1 MINMK
6 SYKQRYY
13 EVLVKAIIR
22 EIKDAV
28 TSIDY
33 VELILKGVI
42 LIYAIVV
49 VSALMSMII
58 GTKVFAMLPLAVS
71 SIIII
76 GIISIIKIK

>member
-1 MINMK
+1 MK